1 MSWKPDITVAAVV
14 ERDGHFLVVEER
26 INNRLVY
33 NQPAGHV
40 EAGEDFLQAVRRE
53 TLEETA
59 WHFEPKWLLGVY
71 RWHVPGKPRSTLR
84 FAYAGSVRDHDPKR
98 ALDTPVVA
106 AHWLTRTQLLAL
118 PARTPMVMQCID
130 DYLAG
135 ARLPLNTVMSAANS

>member
-14 ERDGHFLVVEER
+14 ERGGCFLIVEER
-26 INNRLVY
+26 IANRHVY

-59 WHFEPKWLLGVY
+59 WHFEPQWLLGVY
-71 RWHVPGKPRSTLR
+71 RWQAPDKPRGTLR
-84 FAYAGSVRDHDPKR
+84 FAYAGSVSDHEPTR
-98 ALDTPVVA
+98 TLDRPVVA
-106 AHWLTRTQLLAL
+106 AHWLTRAQLLAL
-118 PARTPMVMQCID
+118 PARTPLVLQCID

-135 ARLPLNTVMSAANS
+135 VRLPLSAVRS